1 MIHSYHG
8 IDDNDILRWFAP
20 PLRVRTCPY
29 LLVVA
34 MMSLYYFILRKMRCS
49 ITIQLKG
56 PIIPWYLVLKGNT
69 FRLSAF
75 DMKLKL
81 IRSMS
86 RSSN

>member
-8 IDDNDILRWFAP
+8 IDDDDILRWFAP

-34 MMSLYYFILRKMRCS
+34 MMSLYYFILKLRCS
-49 ITIQLKG
+49 ISMQLKG
-56 PIIPWYLVLKGNT
+56 PIIPWYLVLKENT

-81 IRSMS
+81 IHSMS
-86 RSSN
+86 WSLN